1 MMHIGIIGA
10 GIAGLHLGLFLQKH
24 GIRATIYTDKTP
36 EQQLGGRLANIVVR
50 SAPTRER
57 ERLLG
62 VNHWDTPET
71 DLVCFSITVGGQRP
85 LTLCGDFAQPA
96 NIVDTRIY
104 WSRLLEDFAIRGGRV
119 VIGAL
124 QAHDVERLST
134 EHDLMVV
141 ATGRGSLAN
150 MFPRLP
156 EHSPYDKPQ
165 RLVIGGLYRGIAY
178 RQPLGFE
185 VVITPGQGEILALPL
200 FSFEPRLT
208 GIAFEIV
215 PGGAFDVLRH
225 MRYEDDPQRF
235 DATVRD
241 LLQLYA
247 PAIFARI
254 DPNTFTLA
262 RPLDLTHAAITPTT
276 RRGYTRLT
284 SGRFAMALGD
294 AHVVIDPLTGQGAN
308 NASHAAWV
316 LGEAIRD
323 SQTFNEVFCRR
334 AEQQICAY
342 TLPVAEACNARLR
355 PPPPHVVEM
364 MAAAAHN
371 QAIAD
376 AYVDGF
382 HHPDRWWEIIN
393 SPERTAAFLRQFGW
407 RGMPGTAKAA

>member
-1 MMHIGIIGA
+1 MTHIGIIGA

-24 GIRATIYTDKTP
+24 GIAATIYTDKTP

-62 VNHWDTPET
+62 VNHWDNSQN
-71 DLVCFSITVGGQRP
+71 DLTCFSISVGGARP
-85 LTLCGDFAQPA
+85 LGFTGNFPQPA
-96 NIVDTRIY
+96 NIVDMRIY
-104 WSRLLEDFAIRGGRV
+104 CSRLLEDFAIRGGH
-119 VIGAL
+119 IATGTL
-124 QAHDVERLST
+124 QTHDVERLAA

-141 ATGRGSLAN
+141 ATGRGGLTN

-185 VVITPGQGEILALPL
+185 VAITPGQGEILALPL
-200 FSFEPRLT
+200 FSFEPHLT
-208 GIAFEIV
+208 GIAFEV
-215 PGGAFDVLRH
+215 VADGAFDVLRH
-225 MRYEDDPQRF
+225 MRYEDDPRHF
-235 DATVRD
+235 EATVSG

-247 PAIFARI
+247 PAIYARI
-254 DPNTFTLA
+254 DQQAFALA
-262 RPLDLTHAAITPTT
+262 RPLDLCHAAITPTT
-276 RRGYTRLT
+276 RRGYAQLADE
-284 SGRFAMALGD
+284 RFAIALGD

-323 SQTFNEVFCRR
+323 SQTFDEAFCRR
-334 AEQQICAY
+334 VEQQICAY

-355 PPPPHVVEM
+355 PAPPHAIEM
-364 MAAAAHN
+364 MIAATQH

-376 AYVDGF
+376 AFVGGF
-382 HHPDRWWEIIN
+382 HHPDRWWEIIS
-393 SPERTAAFLRQFGW
+393 SPARSAAFLQQHGW
-407 RGMPGTAKAA
+407 QGMPGAAKAA